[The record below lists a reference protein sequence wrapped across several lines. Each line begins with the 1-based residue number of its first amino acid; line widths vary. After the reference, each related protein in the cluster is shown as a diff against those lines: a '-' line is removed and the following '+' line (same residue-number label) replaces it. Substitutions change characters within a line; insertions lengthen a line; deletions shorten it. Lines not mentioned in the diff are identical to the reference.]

1 MAPRKLQPAALGGLF
16 IGVLSALPV
25 VSLGNCCCLW
35 ILGGGFLA
43 AYLMQQDHP
52 QPITAADGA
61 LVGLLAGLF
70 GAVVMTMVSIPIGV
84 LMSPFQ
90 EQILRQLQ
98 TAGDLP
104 PEAHEILD
112 SLSAA
117 GGSRALGTVLGLL
130 FALVLFGLFAP
141 VGGILGALFTARR
154 PTAPPA
160 APPSPPPSGHGGW
173 PSGS

>member
-90 EQILRQLQ
+90 EQIVRQLQ
-98 TAGDLP
+98 TGDLP
-104 PEAHEILD
+104 PEAREILD

-154 PTAPPA
+154 PAAPPA
-160 APPSPPPSGHGGW
+160 APPSVPDGW